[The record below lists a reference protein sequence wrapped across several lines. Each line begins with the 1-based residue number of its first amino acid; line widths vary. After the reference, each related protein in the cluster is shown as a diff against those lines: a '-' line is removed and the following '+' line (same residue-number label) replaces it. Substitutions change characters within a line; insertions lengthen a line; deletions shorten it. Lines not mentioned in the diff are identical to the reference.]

1 MTEAH
6 NVRATISDRFG
17 LTHDAIFRLLNTA
30 IKDDEKLV
38 DEAIAAVYD
47 QMISFDRARADRV
60 ISLIIRRHRE
70 AKDAF
75 KTLLR
80 DASERQPKNLQL
92 RVAWSA
98 TLSRLYWRPGDSASQ
113 PVLMRN
119 CLWIRFISSRIA
131 PGSWTLQ
138 LRLRMTQQVSHSGA
152 WKRQAN

>member
-17 LTHDAIFRLLNTA
+17 LTHDAIFRLLKAA

-47 QMISFDRARADRV
+47 QMISFDRARANQV
-60 ISLIIRRHRE
+60 ISLIVRRHRE
-70 AKDAF
+70 AKDAL

-92 RVAWSA
+92 RVA
-98 TLSRLYWRPGDSASQ
+98 
-113 PVLMRN
+113 
-119 CLWIRFISSRIA
+119 
-131 PGSWTLQ
+131 
-138 LRLRMTQQVSHSGA
+138 
-152 WKRQAN
+152 

>member
-17 LTHDAIFRLLNTA
+17 LTHDAIILLLNAA

-47 QMISFDRARADRV
+47 QMISFDRARANQV
-60 ISLIIRRHRE
+60 ISLIVRRHRE
-70 AKDAF
+70 AKDAL

-92 RVAWSA
+92 RVA
-98 TLSRLYWRPGDSASQ
+98 
-113 PVLMRN
+113 
-119 CLWIRFISSRIA
+119 
-131 PGSWTLQ
+131 
-138 LRLRMTQQVSHSGA
+138 
-152 WKRQAN
+152 